1 MPNDYITN
9 VKVDGT
15 TYDIKDTVSGYTTN
29 TGTVTGVTAGTGLS
43 GGTISTSGTISLDTT
58 RALTTSDITT
68 GTDTT
73 NKLVSAK
80 TIADAL
86 GGLGGGTVTSVGIT
100 NGGGLTVSGSPVTT
114 SGSITVGHS
123 NSVTAQ
129 NTQGVYPVTIDSN
142 GHIASYGT
150 KEDIFKVFT
159 IDTSNDYDISDLQ
172 NLNTF
177 GVSISSSDVAALD
190 AVYDTKKVAL
200 QLIVSDDGDEFTI
213 MGYSTGERFSFTY
226 NETLTFSNIMKFTF
240 AGDYAN
246 SLMTLALSKS
256 EFVGCIYV
264 IPECNVSAYANRL
277 CLRGVPIGDAL
288 TSVIT
293 TSTIDGWC
301 PDGGGAYSF
310 NIVDGAGDSGLLFY
324 NEKSPHYVLAGPSS
338 GSSANYP
345 SFRALV
351 ADDIPS
357 LTVSKI
363 SDMPTIPSAGTTAT
377 AVSTT
382 ASGGS
387 ASTYSK
393 SDHVHS
399 LSSSTVT
406 SALGY
411 TPYNST
417 NPDGYTTNTG
427 TVTSVQVQATSPI
440 VSSVNTAQSGTL
452 NTTISHANSGVT
464 AGTYNSVTV
473 DAMGH
478 VTAGTNASDV
488 FLVTGTLTSV
498 LGGTT
503 DKSAS
508 EIYAASQAGKVCVF
522 TLTTNGTPLYATL
535 SVSTNSYAA
544 FTYDK
549 QDDPTL
555 CHATIAMSGADAKT
569 FTFTA
574 IGYPFITGIDSSD
587 VVAALGY
594 TPYDNTNPNGYTSN
608 TGTITGVSVNNTSVA
623 TSGVANIQLK
633 TINGNAITGT
643 GDITVSS
650 SDTNVTNTLDTTTK
664 YYLTGTTS
672 STTNTGTQIFDT
684 GIYSTT
690 TAGQLNATTYKV
702 NEQVTIQWNS
712 TDSSLDFIF

>member
-1 MPNDYITN
+1 MPNEYLD
-9 VKVDGT
+9 KVNLNGT
-15 TYDIKDTVSGYTTN
+15 TYDIKDTISGYTTN
-29 TGTVTGVTAGTGLS
+29 TGTVTSIAAGTGLS
-43 GGTISTSGTISLDTT
+43 GGTINTSGTISLDTT

-86 GGLGGGTVTSVGIT
+86 SGLGGGTVTSVGIT

-114 SGSITVGHS
+114 SGNITVGHS

-129 NTQGVYPVTIDSN
+129 NTQGVYPVTIDAN
-142 GHIASYGT
+142 GHIASYGS

-159 IDTSNDYDISDLQ
+159 IDTSNDYDMSDLQ
-172 NLNTF
+172 NLSTF

-200 QLIVSDDGDEFTI
+200 QLIVSDDGDEYTI

-226 NETLTFSNIMKFTF
+226 NEVLTFSNIMKFTF

-246 SLMTLALSKS
+246 SLITLALAKS

-277 CLRGVPIGDAL
+277 CLRGIPIGDAL
-288 TSVIT
+288 TSVIN
-293 TSTIDGWC
+293 SGTINGWC
-301 PDGGGAYSF
+301 PDGGGAYTF
-310 NIVDGAGDSGLLFY
+310 YIEDGAGDAGTLHFY

-345 SFRALV
+345 TFRALV

-363 SDMPTIPSAGTTAT
+363 SDMPSIPTAGTTAT

-393 SDHVHS
+393 SDHVHNI
-399 LSSSTVT
+399 SSSTIT

-411 TPYNST
+411 TPYNS
-417 NPDGYTTNTG
+417 
-427 TVTSVQVQATSPI
+427 S
-440 VSSVNTAQSGTL
+440 
-452 NTTISHANSGVT
+452 
-464 AGTYNSVTV
+464 
-473 DAMGH
+473 
-478 VTAGTNASDV
+478 
-488 FLVTGTLTSV
+488 
-498 LGGTT
+498 
-503 DKSAS
+503 
-508 EIYAASQAGKVCVF
+508 
-522 TLTTNGTPLYATL
+522 
-535 SVSTNSYAA
+535 
-544 FTYDK
+544 
-549 QDDPTL
+549 
-555 CHATIAMSGADAKT
+555 
-569 FTFTA
+569 
-574 IGYPFITGIDSSD
+574 
-587 VVAALGY
+587 
-594 TPYDNTNPNGYTSN
+594 NPNGYTNN

-633 TINGNAITGT
+633 TINGDAITGT

-650 SDTNVTNTLDTTTK
+650 SDTNVTNTLATTTK
-664 YYLTGTTS
+664 YYMTGTTS
-672 STTNTGTQIFDT
+672 ASTNTGTQVFDT

-702 NEQVTIQWNS
+702 NESVTLQWNS
-712 TDSSLDFIF
+712 TDNSLDFIF

>member
-15 TYDIKDTVSGYTTN
+15 TYDIKDTISGYTTN

-43 GGTISTSGTISLDTT
+43 GGIISTSGTISLDTT

-86 GGLGGGTVTSVGIT
+86 SGFGGGTVTSVGIT

-129 NTQGVYPVTIDSN
+129 NTQGVYPITIDAN

-150 KEDIFKVFT
+150 KEDVFKVFT
-159 IDTSNDYDISDLQ
+159 IDTSDDYDISDLQ

-246 SLMTLALSKS
+246 SLITLALSKS

-264 IPECNVSAYANRL
+264 IPECNISAYANRL

-288 TSVIT
+288 TSVTT
-293 TSTIDGWC
+293 TSTISGWC

-310 NIVDGAGDSGLLFY
+310 NIENGAGDSGLLFY

-363 SDMPTIPSAGTTAT
+363 SDMPSIPSAGTTAT

-399 LSSSTVT
+399 ISSGTIT

-417 NPDGYTTNTG
+417 NPNGY
-427 TVTSVQVQATSPI
+427 
-440 VSSVNTAQSGTL
+440 
-452 NTTISHANSGVT
+452 
-464 AGTYNSVTV
+464 
-473 DAMGH
+473 
-478 VTAGTNASDV
+478 
-488 FLVTGTLTSV
+488 
-498 LGGTT
+498 
-503 DKSAS
+503 
-508 EIYAASQAGKVCVF
+508 
-522 TLTTNGTPLYATL
+522 
-535 SVSTNSYAA
+535 
-544 FTYDK
+544 
-549 QDDPTL
+549 
-555 CHATIAMSGADAKT
+555 
-569 FTFTA
+569 
-574 IGYPFITGIDSSD
+574 ITGITSSD
-587 VVAALGY
+587 VTTALGY
-594 TPYDNTNPNGYTSN
+594 TPYNSTNPNGYTSN
-608 TGTITGVSVNNTSVA
+608 TGTIAGVSVNNTSVA